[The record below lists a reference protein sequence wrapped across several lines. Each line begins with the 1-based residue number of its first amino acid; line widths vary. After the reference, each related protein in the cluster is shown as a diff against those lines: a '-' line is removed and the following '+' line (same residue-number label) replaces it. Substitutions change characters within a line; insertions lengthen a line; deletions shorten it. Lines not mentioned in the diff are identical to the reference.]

1 MSPAIPW
8 YATPIVLG
16 GALFLLYLLSRIV
29 AKAAGVA
36 GLDASTRQ
44 LVTRVTTIVLAAWLV
59 LALALSLRPVS
70 PEAAA
75 RPIPISF
82 PLFIGGSLL
91 LGFGAL
97 TIPSWR
103 RTVDAIPLS
112 TLVGVQFFRLIG
124 LLFLILYSV
133 GTLPGYFA
141 LPAGWGDVAV
151 GTAALLVG
159 YALLRDAPGARG
171 LSIAFNIVGLSDLI
185 VAVGTG
191 TGYLVPLLFGGP
203 RPGPTTPMTVFPLY
217 LIPTFAVPIAVTLHL
232 YSLRAALRES
242 GRKEKGD
249 RRRTEQLAEQM

>member
-1 MSPAIPW
+1 MSSATPW
-8 YATPIVLG
+8 YTAPIVLG
-16 GALFLLYLLSRIV
+16 GGLLLFYLLSRIV

-36 GLDASTRQ
+36 GLDAATRQ
-44 LVTRVTTIVLAAWLV
+44 RVTRLTTIVLAAWLV
-59 LALALSLRPVS
+59 LSLALSLGPVS

-75 RPIPISF
+75 RPVPISF

-91 LGFGAL
+91 LGLGAL
-97 TIPSWR
+97 RIPAWR

>member
-1 MSPAIPW
+1 MSPATPW

-29 AKAAGVA
+29 AKAGGAA
-36 GLDASTRQ
+36 GLDAPTRQ
-44 LVTRVTTIVLAAWLV
+44 RVTRITTIVLAAWLV
-59 LALALSLRPVS
+59 LALALSLNPVS
-70 PEAAA
+70 LEAAA

-91 LGFGAL
+91 LGLGAL
-97 TIPSWR
+97 TIPAWR

-124 LLFLILYSV
+124 LLFVILYSV

-141 LPAGWGDVAV
+141 LPAGWGDIAV

-159 YALLRDAPGARG
+159 YALLRDMPGARG
-171 LSIAFNIVGLSDLI
+171 LSIGFNIVGLSDLI
-185 VAVGTG
+185 IAVGTG

-217 LIPTFAVPIAVTLHL
+217 IIPTFAVPIAVTLHV
-232 YSLRAALRES
+232 YSLRGAFRER
-242 GRKEKGD
+242 GRKKMEEGG
-249 RRRTEQLAEQM
+249 RVERLAA

>member
-1 MSPAIPW
+1 MVRPGTRPLLEASVARSS
-8 YATPIVLG
+8 G
-16 GALFLLYLLSRIV
+16 SSHSDFL
-29 AKAAGVA
+29 
-36 GLDASTRQ
+36 
-44 LVTRVTTIVLAAWLV
+44 
-59 LALALSLRPVS
+59 
-70 PEAAA
+70 
-75 RPIPISF
+75 

-97 TIPSWR
+97 RIPAWR

-124 LLFLILYSV
+124 LLFVILYSV

-171 LSIAFNIVGLSDLI
+171 LSIGFNILGLSDLI

-191 TGYLVPLLFGGP
+191 TGFLVPLLFDGL
-203 RPGPTTPMTVFPLY
+203 RPGPTTPMTSSRCISSRPSRADRGCASHL
-217 LIPTFAVPIAVTLHL
+217 FAACG
-232 YSLRAALRES
+232 AGEEREERD
-242 GRKEKGD
+242 GRKQIGEAGSVD
-249 RRRTEQLAEQM
+249 GTAGIR